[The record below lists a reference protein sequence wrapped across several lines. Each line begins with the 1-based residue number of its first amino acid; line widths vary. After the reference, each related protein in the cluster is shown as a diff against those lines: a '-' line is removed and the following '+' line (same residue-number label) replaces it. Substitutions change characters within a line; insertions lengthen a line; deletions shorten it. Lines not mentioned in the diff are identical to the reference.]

1 MFLQPPLFLY
11 AADFDR
17 KITNMRSFGSDN
29 NASVHPK
36 IMEAL
41 TDANRDQAPGYGDD
55 EWTQRAS
62 ESVRSLFDGEVLPLF
77 VYNGTGS
84 NMVALQLMTRSYN
97 SILCAETAHIA
108 VDECNA
114 PGKFTGSM
122 LRPVDTPDGKLTPEL
137 LRPYLT
143 GFGFEH
149 HSQPGALYVS
159 QCTELGTV
167 YTPEELKA
175 LVDFVHGYGLKVHLD
190 GARIANA
197 AVSLGVSIKE
207 ISQDCGVDTMT
218 LGGTKNGL
226 MFGECVVVFDKSL
239 FDAAKYV
246 RKQSGQL
253 ASKMR
258 YISAQFSAYLE
269 NGLWLEC
276 AAHANR
282 MAGILYRRLSAIPGI
297 VFTQKVQSN
306 QLFLTMPKK
315 VSEKLSE
322 DYFFYYWNEA
332 VGEVRFVTSFDT
344 VEKDIDNL
352 VAAVETAMK

>member
-1 MFLQPPLFLY
+1 
-11 AADFDR
+11 
-17 KITNMRSFGSDN
+17 
-29 NASVHPK
+29 
-36 IMEAL
+36 MEAL
-41 TDANRDQAPGYGDD
+41 AAANADHAPGYGDD
-55 EWTQRAS
+55 IWTRQAAS
-62 ESVRSLFDGEVLPLF
+62 DVSGLFDGEVMPFF

-84 NMVALQLMTRSYN
+84 NMFALQLLTRPYH

-114 PGKFTGSM
+114 PGKFTGCM
-122 LRPVDTPDGKLTPEL
+122 IRPVASPDGKLTPEL
-137 LRPYLT
+137 LASYLT

-159 QCTELGTV
+159 ECTELGTV
-167 YTPEELKA
+167 YTPQELKR

-197 AVSLGVSIKE
+197 AAALGVSIKE

-239 FDAAKYV
+239 FDEARYV

-258 YISAQFSAYLE
+258 YISAQFSAYLTG
-269 NGLWLEC
+269 GLWLEC
-276 AAHANR
+276 ARHANR
-282 MAGILYRRLSAIPGI
+282 MASVLAGRLSEISGI
-297 VFTQKVQSN
+297 RLTQKVESN
-306 QLFLTMPKK
+306 QIFLTMPKDA
-315 VSEKLSE
+315 SGRLLEE
-322 DYFFYYWNEA
+322 YFFYYWNEEA
-332 VGEVRFVTSFDT
+332 GEVRFVTSFDT
-344 VEKDIDNL
+344 TAEDVEAL
-352 VAAVETAMK
+352 VAAVKRVME